1 MENRIPL
8 FKIYWDED
16 DLKLVNETIRR
27 GAYWTIGSNTTTF
40 EEMISKYFGAKY
52 CLTLNSGTSALHCV
66 LLAYGLGPGDEVIVP
81 SFTFIA
87 TANAALF
94 VGAKPV
100 FADIE
105 LQTYAL
111 DPDDVLRK
119 ITPRTKAIIPVHYA
133 GSPCLVKELKQ
144 IADEHGLLLI
154 EDAAEAFGASI
165 GKQKVG
171 TFGSSSILSFC
182 QNKIIATGEG
192 GAIITDSKDIYEKIK
207 LIRSQG
213 RLETADYFTS
223 SEYMDYVTLG
233 YNFRLSDISAALG
246 IAQMKKVDKIIEMRR
261 RNAAYWD
268 KKLASVRQLIV
279 PQNPEDYFNV
289 YQMYRVFVKSGQ
301 PTRDKLVTFLGT
313 KGITVKVNFYPVHL
327 TKLYRER
334 FGHHRGELPKTE
346 TASEQVITLPMYP
359 SLSEDQID
367 YIVAQIVDFFN
378 LHNDQAT

>member
-1 MENRIPL
+1 
-8 FKIYWDED
+8 
-16 DLKLVNETIRR
+16 
-27 GAYWTIGSNTTTF
+27 
-40 EEMISKYFGAKY
+40 
-52 CLTLNSGTSALHCV
+52 LHCV